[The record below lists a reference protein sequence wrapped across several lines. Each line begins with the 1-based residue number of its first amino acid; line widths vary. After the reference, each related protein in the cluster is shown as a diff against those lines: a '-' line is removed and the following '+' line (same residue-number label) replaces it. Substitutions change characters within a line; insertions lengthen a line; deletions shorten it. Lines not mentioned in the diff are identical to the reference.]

1 MENQIRRTVFVVSIC
16 IFGLAQVQASV
27 AQTKHPSL
35 YVDKGICPGEG
46 CSFEG
51 SAKVL
56 KRTTAYDNPNLRSA
70 PRFDLSVGEVV
81 SSLKSEVHT
90 VAGRFV
96 VKRDYEKYRAGEVL
110 WVYTYLGEGNFKVWN
125 RGKMYQEDLNFSPWG
140 GSSGKRCELNSD
152 YSDYYSCWGELEK
165 ELEMTWWLKVKSKNG
180 RKGWIRVD
188 ENLDWQQ

>member
-1 MENQIRRTVFVVSIC
+1 MENQIRRIVFVFSIC
-16 IFGLAQVQASV
+16 IFGLAQIQARV
-27 AQTKHPSL
+27 AQTKHPTL

-46 CSFEG
+46 CSIE
-51 SAKVL
+51 SEDRAKVI
-56 KRTTAYDNPNLRSA
+56 KSTTVYVNPNSRSA
-70 PRFDLSVGEVV
+70 PRFNLSVGEVV

-125 RGKMYQEDLNFSPWG
+125 RGKMYQEDLGFSPWG
-140 GSSGKRCELNSD
+140 GGVGKRCELDNAF
-152 YSDYYSCWGELEK
+152 CWGELEK
-165 ELEMTWWLKVKSKNG
+165 ELEMIWWLKIKSKDG

-188 ENLDWQQ
+188 ENLDWYGK